1 MLDQMKRLKFVHK
14 NGFLFEKKGGDVIIT
29 TDLCDLY
36 EQMERLRMACRREKG
51 VLDRRV
57 EWLKQVTDLVGKLEE
72 ICDEFQNLIE
82 EQPKGAEPY
91 EVQES
96 IEQTILSLTH
106 AMNRIKK
113 GEA

>member
-1 MLDQMKRLKFVHK
+1 MKRLKPAYK
-14 NGFLFEKKGGDVIIT
+14 NGFLSERKGGDVIIT

-51 VLDRRV
+51 VLDKRV

-82 EQPKGAEPY
+82 EQPKRAEPY
-91 EVQES
+91 EVQEN
-96 IEQTILSLTH
+96 IEPYIPAYS
-106 AMNRIKK
+106 
-113 GEA
+113 